1 MYKNPQT
8 SDQAR
13 RLREELAKFSLD
25 LPHAKALEVVA
36 RMAGARTLHVAQA
49 KNNAG
54 VRIADVARR
63 QAALVMF
70 ETLGRFEGNLEGLL
84 DELRAI
90 GKLTESEDYAGADN
104 AYQAVFRAEGA
115 PNLHGRFDLRA
126 EEIPDAFEALATD
139 LAGVLSDAAKAP
151 EDDPVHGLFYE
162 GPMFDWLV
170 EAHGLDEVPEDQRQR
185 YEMTLKQ
192 GRSQFFIDIAP
203 KHKEPEE
210 LDGKPQLSVIIEVSN
225 GVPTVHLSNAL
236 YWDQVLT
243 VFSTEDGLYL
253 RPEGD
258 LTIRTGS
265 PSEEDTPGLARM
277 YAKEVLSLPMVS
289 QMRTR
294 HACIVASNRLAD
306 DLPPAGA
313 VAPMQ

>member
-90 GKLTESEDYAGADN
+90 GKLTESENYDGADK

-126 EEIPDAFEALATD
+126 EEIPDAFEALAKD
-139 LAGVLSDAAKAP
+139 LAGVLSDAAQAP
-151 EDDPVHGLFYE
+151 EDDPEHGLFYE
-162 GPMFDWLV
+162 GPMFDWLA
-170 EAHGLDEVPEDQRQR
+170 EAQGLNEVPEDQRQR

-210 LDGKPQLSVIIEVSN
+210 IEGMAQLSLIVEISN
-225 GVPTVHLSNAL
+225 GVPCVHLTNAL

-243 VFSTEDGLYL
+243 VFVTEDGMYL
-253 RPEGD
+253 RPEAD
-258 LTIRTGS
+258 LYIRTGA
-265 PSEEDTPGLARM
+265 PSEEATPALARM
-277 YAKEVLSLPMVS
+277 YAKEVLSMPPAS
-289 QMRTR
+289 QIGRH
-294 HACIVASNRLAD
+294 HACIVVSNRLTD
-306 DLPPAGA
+306 E
-313 VAPMQ
+313 